1 MTTTPVEIRHL
12 QLGRRLFGYRRDRV
26 DEALSEI
33 ATSFEEVWRDR
44 GELSDKVEA
53 LEAELTRLRET
64 EALLKNTLI
73 AAERAAADSRERA
86 REEADLIV
94 NEAHAEAR
102 SITRAA
108 QAERERLLAD
118 VRKVRA
124 LLHSALQLADQ
135 AESTKSEAA
144 KQDAPAAADEAV
156 GWPKLE
162 DTSPQVE
169 PPARPFVARDRRGPR
184 SA

>member
-26 DEALSEI
+26 DEALADI
-33 ATSFEEVWRDR
+33 AVSFEEVWRER
-44 GELSDKVEA
+44 GELGDQVEG
-53 LEAELTRLRET
+53 LQGELTRLREA
-64 EALLKNTLI
+64 EGLLKNTLI

-86 REEADLIV
+86 RQEAELIV

-118 VRKVRA
+118 VRRVRA

-135 AESTKSEAA
+135 AAESTKNELAKKDEEAA
-144 KQDAPAAADEAV
+144 AEPVA
-156 GWPKLE
+156 WPKLE
-162 DTSPQVE
+162 DTTPELDSSMRFIGKESRPR
-169 PPARPFVARDRRGPR
+169 PA
-184 SA
+184 

>member
-26 DEALSEI
+26 DEALADI
-33 ATSFEEVWRDR
+33 AVSFEEVWRDR
-44 GELSDKVEA
+44 GELSDKVEV
-53 LEAELTRLRET
+53 LEAELTRLREA
-64 EALLKNTLI
+64 ESLLKNTLI

-86 REEADLIV
+86 RQEAELIV

-108 QAERERLLAD
+108 QTERERLLAD
-118 VRKVRA
+118 VRRVRA

-135 AESTKSEAA
+135 ADSTKSEAA
-144 KQDAPAAADEAV
+144 KKEAEVAADEPA

-162 DTSPQVE
+162 DTTPELDNPMRRFVGKE
-169 PPARPFVARDRRGPR
+169 HGRPRPA
-184 SA
+184 

>member
-26 DEALSEI
+26 DEALTDI
-33 ATSFEEVWRDR
+33 ATSFEDVWRDR
-44 GELSDKVEA
+44 GELADKVEV

-73 AAERAAADSRERA
+73 SAERAAADARERA
-86 REEADLIV
+86 RQEAELIV
-94 NEAHAEAR
+94 TEAHAEAR

-118 VRKVRA
+118 VRRIRA

-135 AESTKSEAA
+135 ADSTKSESA
-144 KQDAPAAADEAV
+144 KKDAEDAPDEPVA
-156 GWPKLE
+156 WPKLE
-162 DTSPQVE
+162 DTTPGLDDPMRRFVGKESRPR
-169 PPARPFVARDRRGPR
+169 PA
-184 SA
+184 